1 LARLPSWRRR
11 ALTLARSHPLEAV
24 DDRPSHAPP
33 MVGLG
38 DADLIKKEHGLRV
51 VDLLRFIRQGK
62 PNRLALLDGN
72 KGK

>member
-1 LARLPSWRRR
+1 
-11 ALTLARSHPLEAV
+11 
-24 DDRPSHAPP
+24 